1 MKAAHPTPEHCD
13 LLVVGSGAGAL
24 SAAVT
29 AAHLGLK
36 VIVVEKDPQY
46 GGTTAWS
53 GGWMWVPRNPLAVEA
68 GLLERIDKPL
78 SYLRRELGEKFD
90 ESRALAFLTNGPR
103 MVEFFRKNTALQFID
118 GNTIPDFHGH
128 TINAATGGR
137 SICAAPFDA
146 RQLGERLHDLK
157 PPLHET
163 TLWSMGIASGAELR
177 HFLNA
182 LHKPASFWYVTKLVL
197 RHWRDL
203 LVHRRGTRLV
213 NGNALIGGLAKSAF
227 DWGVD
232 IRVNSPAL
240 RLLQEGSRV
249 TGAVIQTPQGEAN
262 IHARCGVVLATGG
275 FPHDP
280 KRKQQL
286 LPHAPTGHEHWSAG
300 NRGNTGD
307 GLRLGESAGGV
318 VAGDLVQAA
327 ALAPVSLV
335 PRQDG
340 SVAHFPHLIERAKPG
355 LIAVTAQGQR
365 FANEANSYHD
375 FMQDLLAATPAGH
388 KPEAWLVCDHAFI
401 RYYGLGAVKPAPMP
415 LGPWLKN
422 GYLKRGHSLAD
433 LAQACGIDAK
443 TLQATVQ
450 RYNTLT
456 QDGKDRDF
464 GKGETPYNRIQGDAI
479 KATRRGLR
487 NPCMGPIE
495 QGPFYAVKV
504 VMGSLGTFAGLRVND
519 HAQVIDAQGQAI
531 PGLYAGG
538 NDLSSMMGG
547 HYPAGGITLGP
558 AMTFG
563 FIAAHHAAGRDLDN
577 SPLMTNTVSSPAQTL
592 SSQDSNTLSPRTR
605 SGVHARTPLDAGSK
619 SGMTAPLHLHQK
631 AHTMYYELATMTL
644 PFGTAGQAASYVQAF
659 ATAPQAQGELL
670 GCWFTD
676 IGVLNQMIVLRGFAT
691 LDALQAER
699 DRTQQSARPESGNGP
714 WGPFGCGEIYQSL
727 EQHSY
732 KGFPWMKPVRPSAES
747 GITGP
752 VYEIRTYG
760 IKTGGV
766 QPTIDLWEQ
775 YVPAR
780 NKLSPCVV
788 AMVAL
793 DGPLRF
799 TNIWAYDSLNARSQI
814 RGEAVAQ
821 GIWPPKGGPAHLTTN
836 MVSTIAMPTAVSPLK

>member
-1 MKAAHPTPEHCD
+1 MTATTPNEHCCD

-36 VIVVEKDPQY
+36 VIVVEKDAQY

-68 GLLERIDKPL
+68 GIVERIEKPL

-90 ESRALAFLTNGPR
+90 EPRALAFLNNGPR
-103 MVEFFRKNTALQFID
+103 MVEFFRRHTALQFID
-118 GNTIPDFHGH
+118 GNAIPDFHGH
-128 TINAATGGR
+128 TPDAALGGR

-157 PPLHET
+157 PPLQET
-163 TLWSMGIASGAELR
+163 TLWGMGIASGAELR

-182 LHKPASFWYVTKLVL
+182 LHQPASFWYVTKLVL
-197 RHWRDL
+197 RHALDL
-203 LVHRRGTRLV
+203 LIHRRGTRLV
-213 NGNALIGGLAKSAF
+213 NGNALIGGLAQSAF
-227 DWGVD
+227 DLGVD
-232 IRVNSPAL
+232 IRVNSPAV
-240 RLLQEGSRV
+240 RLLQSEGRV
-249 TGAVIQTPQGEAN
+249 TGAVVQTPDGEVS

-275 FPHDP
+275 FPQDP
-280 KRKQQL
+280 ARKQQL

-300 NRGNTGD
+300 SRGNTGD
-307 GLRLGESAGGV
+307 GLRMGESAGGV
-318 VAGDLVQAA
+318 VADDLVQAA

-335 PRQDG
+335 PRKNPG
-340 SVAHFPHLIERAKPG
+340 SEGKVAHFPHLIERAKPG
-355 LIAVTAQGQR
+355 LIAVTAQGLR
-365 FANEANSYHD
+365 FTNEANSYHD
-375 FMQDLLAATPAGH
+375 FMQGLLAATPAGQA
-388 KPEAWLVCDHAFI
+388 PQAWLVCDHAFI

-422 GYLKRGHSLAD
+422 GYLKRGQTLAE
-433 LAQACGIDAK
+433 LAQACGINAQG
-443 TLQATVQ
+443 LQATVQ
-450 RYNTLT
+450 RYNALA
-456 QDGKDRDF
+456 QDGKDSDF

-479 KATRRGLR
+479 NATRRGLR

-495 QGPFYAVKV
+495 SGPFYAVKV

-563 FIAAHHAAGRDLDN
+563 FIAAHHAAGRDLD
-577 SPLMTNTVSSPAQTL
+577 SATQIDKDMPPPVSSNMSPHAFR
-592 SSQDSNTLSPRTR
+592 DMSPRTR
-605 SGVHARTPLDAGSK
+605 SGVHARTQLDAGSR
-619 SGMTAPLHLHQK
+619 SGMTAPHHTHPK
-631 AHTMYYELATMTL
+631 DTMYYELATMTL
-644 PFGTAGQAASYVQAF
+644 PFGTAGQAATNVHAF
-659 ATAPQAQGELL
+659 ATAPEAQGELL

-691 LDALQAER
+691 MEDLQTER
-699 DRTQQSARPESGNGP
+699 ERIQQSAN
-714 WGPFGCGEIYQSL
+714 PFGCGEIFQTL

-760 IKTGGV
+760 IKAGGV

-780 NKLSPCVV
+780 DKLSPCVV

-836 MVSTIAMPTAVSPLK
+836 MVSTMAMPTAVSPLK

>member
-1 MKAAHPTPEHCD
+1 MMNTDESCD
-13 LLVVGSGAGAL
+13 LLVIGSGAGAL

-68 GLLERIDKPL
+68 GLLERIEKPL
-78 SYLRRELGEKFD
+78 SYLRRELGDKFD
-90 ESRALAFLTNGPR
+90 ESRALAFLNNGPR
-103 MVEFFRKNTALQFID
+103 MVEFFRRHTALQFID
-118 GNTIPDFHGH
+118 GNAIPDFHGH
-128 TINAATGGR
+128 TPDAALGGR
-137 SICAAPFDA
+137 SICAAPFDT
-146 RQLGERLHDLK
+146 RQLGARLHDLK
-157 PPLHET
+157 PPLKET
-163 TLWSMGIASGAELR
+163 TLWGMGIASGAELR

-213 NGNALIGGLAKSAF
+213 NGNALVGGLAKSAF
-227 DWGVD
+227 DLGVQ
-232 IRVNSPAL
+232 IRVNSPAV
-240 RLLQEGSRV
+240 RLLQSGDRV
-249 TGAVIQTPQGEAN
+249 TGAVVQTPQGEQS

-280 KRKQQL
+280 ARKQQL

-300 NRGNTGD
+300 SRGNTGD

-318 VAGDLVQAA
+318 VANDLVQAA

-335 PRQDG
+335 PRKNPG
-340 SVAHFPHLIERAKPG
+340 SEDSLAHFPHLIERAKPG

-422 GYLKRGHSLAD
+422 GYLKRGHSLAE
-433 LAQACGIDAK
+433 LARACGIDAK
-443 TLQATVQ
+443 ALQTTVQ

-479 KATRRGLR
+479 NATRRGLR

-495 QGPFYAVKV
+495 RGPFYAVKV

-531 PGLYAGG
+531 SGLYAGG

-563 FIAAHHAAGRDLDN
+563 FIAAHHAAGRDPAATGE
-577 SPLMTNTVSSPAQTL
+577 SPI
-592 SSQDSNTLSPRTR
+592 SNTSTD
-605 SGVHARTPLDAGSK
+605 TSK
-619 SGMTAPLHLHQK
+619 D
-631 AHTMYYELATMTL
+631 HTMYYELATMTL
-644 PFGTAGQAASYVQAF
+644 PFGTAGQAATNVQAF
-659 ATAPQAQGELL
+659 ATAPEAQGELL

-699 DRTQQSARPESGNGP
+699 ERTQQSAS
-714 WGPFGCGEIYQSL
+714 PFGCGEIFQTL

-780 NKLSPCVV
+780 DKLSPCVV

>member
-1 MKAAHPTPEHCD
+1 MPSTTPPDNTCD
-13 LLVVGSGAGAL
+13 LLVIGSGAGAL

-68 GLLERIDKPL
+68 GIVERIEKPL

-90 ESRALAFLTNGPR
+90 ESRARAFLNNGPR
-103 MVEFFRKNTALQFID
+103 MVEFFRRYTALQFID
-118 GNTIPDFHGH
+118 GNAIPDFHGH
-128 TINAATGGR
+128 TPDAALGGR

-146 RQLGERLHDLK
+146 RQLGARLHDLK
-157 PPLHET
+157 PPLKET
-163 TLWSMGIASGAELR
+163 TLWGMGIASGAELR

-213 NGNALIGGLAKSAF
+213 NGNALVGGLAKSAF
-227 DWGVD
+227 DLGVQ
-232 IRVNSPAL
+232 IRVNSPAV
-240 RLLQEGSRV
+240 RLLQSGDWV
-249 TGAVIQTPQGEAN
+249 TGAVVQTPQGEQS

-280 KRKQQL
+280 TRKQQL

-300 NRGNTGD
+300 SRGNTGD

-318 VAGDLVQAA
+318 VADDLVQAA

-335 PRQDG
+335 PRKNPG
-340 SVAHFPHLIERAKPG
+340 SEGGIAHFPHLIERAKPG
-355 LIAVTAQGQR
+355 LIAVTAQGER
-365 FANEANSYHD
+365 FTNEANSYHD
-375 FMQDLLAATPAGH
+375 FMQGLLAATPAGQA
-388 KPEAWLVCDHAFI
+388 PQAWLVCDHDFI

-422 GYLKRGHSLAD
+422 GYLQRGQTLAE
-433 LAQACGIDAK
+433 LAQACGIDAQA
-443 TLQATVQ
+443 LQATVQ
-450 RYNTLT
+450 RYNALA
-456 QDGKDRDF
+456 QGGKDHDF
-464 GKGETPYNRIQGDAI
+464 DKGETPYNRIQGDAI
-479 KATRRGLR
+479 NATRRGLR

-495 QGPFYAVKV
+495 RGPFYAVKV

-519 HAQVIDAQGQAI
+519 QAQVINAQGQAI

-563 FIAAHHAAGRDLDN
+563 FIAAHHAAGRD
-577 SPLMTNTVSSPAQTL
+577 PAVTCEFPI
-592 SSQDSNTLSPRTR
+592 STTSTD
-605 SGVHARTPLDAGSK
+605 TPK
-619 SGMTAPLHLHQK
+619 EN
-631 AHTMYYELATMTL
+631 TMYYELATMTL
-644 PFGTAGQAASYVQAF
+644 PFGTAGQAATNVQAF
-659 ATAPQAQGELL
+659 ATASQAQGELL

-676 IGVLNQMIVLRGFAT
+676 IGQLNQMIVLRGFAT

-699 DRTQQSARPESGNGP
+699 ERTQQSVN
-714 WGPFGCGEIYQSL
+714 PFGCGEIFQSL

-760 IKTGGV
+760 IKTGGI

-775 YVPAR
+775 FVPAR
-780 NKLSPCVV
+780 DKLSPCVV

-799 TNIWAYDSLNARSQI
+799 TNIWAYDSLNTRSQI